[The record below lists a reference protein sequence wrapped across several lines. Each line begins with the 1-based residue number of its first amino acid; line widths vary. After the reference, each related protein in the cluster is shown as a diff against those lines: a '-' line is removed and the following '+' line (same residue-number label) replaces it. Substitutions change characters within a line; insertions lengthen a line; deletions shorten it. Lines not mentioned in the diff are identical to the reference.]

1 MKTRKRW
8 CIMFILGTMIFS
20 LSVAAQDKE
29 KKEEEKKPAY
39 VFEMDYEVKHTSV
52 KHQGRT
58 GTCWC
63 FATLSFLEAEILR
76 MGMDEVDLS
85 EMYIVQNA
93 YPQKAMS
100 YIRLHGSTNFAQG
113 GQCHDVIDQMRLA
126 GIVPEEAFNGM
137 NINEKRHNHGEMAS
151 ILRSM
156 LDTVLK
162 RRGGKVTP
170 RWMEAFEAV
179 LDIYM
184 GEGPEKFE
192 YKGKTYTPES
202 FLKNYLKFNLDDY
215 IEITSY
221 SQYPIYDQ
229 CRLELP
235 DNWTFNDRY
244 YNVPVEDLDTIVDYS
259 LKKGYSVAW
268 SGDVSNKD
276 FSTSKTGYGIV
287 PVKDWEDK
295 TKEEREKK
303 VTEPVEEKVI
313 TQDMRQKAFNN
324 FSSTDDHGMHIVGL
338 AHDQNGNKFYYT
350 KNSHGTDRKYDGYVY
365 LSKPYI
371 ELHMTTIMVNKNG
384 LPTDI
389 QKKLGIK

>member
-1 MKTRKRW
+1 
-8 CIMFILGTMIFS
+8 MFILGTMIFS

-85 EMYIVQNA
+85 EMYFVQNA

-113 GQCHDVIDQMRLA
+113 GQGHDVIDQMRLA
-126 GIVPEEAFNGM
+126 GIVPEEAYNGM

-184 GEGPEKFE
+184 GEVPEKFE

-202 FLKNYLKFNLDDY
+202 FLINYLKFNLDDY

-221 SQYPIYDQ
+221 SQYHLYDQ

-259 LKKGYSVAW
+259 LKNGYSVAW

-384 LPTDI
+384 LPPDI

>member
-1 MKTRKRW
+1 
-8 CIMFILGTMIFS
+8 MFILGTMIFS

-113 GQCHDVIDQMRLA
+113 GQGHDVIDQMRLA
-126 GIVPEEAFNGM
+126 GIVPEEAYNGM

-184 GEGPEKFE
+184 GEVPEKFE

-221 SQYPIYDQ
+221 SQYPLYDQ

-259 LKKGYSVAW
+259 LKNGYSVAW

-384 LPTDI
+384 LPPDI